1 MKNENFLE
9 RVLVMLGEP
18 SWRYRDP
25 EAWRRV
31 ENELGV
37 GLPADYKE
45 IVDAYA
51 PVQINGHLY
60 LTHPATE
67 RFNLAEDIRRTSE
80 SWSQVEWD
88 EGEPEGDPR
97 ISLGVREL
105 VFGTPDG
112 LIPIASTDRAEVIF
126 YAPRG
131 ASGRGSL
138 FIENGDYEFLEYSF
152 SFAEWLYR
160 WLIGEEVTGPG
171 GSAFYPGPVALQ
183 DLPMTPDERPETRY
197 GPPRGM

>member
-1 MKNENFLE
+1 MKDNYLGLVLE
-9 RVLVMLGEP
+9 MLGEP

-25 EAWRRV
+25 EAWRKL
-31 ENELGV
+31 ESALGA

-51 PVQINGHLY
+51 PVHINGHLY
-60 LTHPATE
+60 LHHPATE
-67 RFNLAEDIRRTSE
+67 RWNLGEQIRTTSE
-80 SWSQVEWD
+80 SWSQIEWD

-97 ISLGVREL
+97 VSLGVTDL
-105 VFGTPDG
+105 VFGTSDG
-112 LIPIASTDRAEVIF
+112 LIPIASTDRGESIF

-131 ASGRGSL
+131 ALGAGSL
-138 FIENGDYEFLEYSF
+138 FIENGEGEFFEYSF
-152 SFAEWLYR
+152 SFAEWLYL
-160 WLIGEEVTGPG
+160 WLTGEEVTGPG

-183 DLPMTPDERPETRY
+183 DLPMTPTERPETRY